1 MARILVRAFGDTLA
15 GALTTEQLTGLASPP
30 KQRLPGVQ
38 EAKGSMN
45 RNVLNVLAVISM
57 ALLAGCKTNAAGSVY
72 GTTAT
77 NGVAHTEPVH
87 FNGQRY
93 TITFQYQ
100 SSLSGY
106 DVTVRR
112 PKRPLRNTQGDRSSA
127 VEVATS
133 SVSHFA
139 CPKGQRAQMVPG
151 SATFAAPTAWSI
163 KARCA

>member
-1 MARILVRAFGDTLA
+1 MIKKILTVPAIL
-15 GALTTEQLTGLASPP
+15 
-30 KQRLPGVQ
+30 
-38 EAKGSMN
+38 
-45 RNVLNVLAVISM
+45 SM
-57 ALLAGCKTNAAGSVY
+57 ALLAGCKTGDAGAGSVY
-72 GTTAT
+72 GTTAS

-93 TITFQYQ
+93 SVTFQYQ
-100 SSLSGY
+100 SGLAGY

-112 PKRPLRNTQGDRSSA
+112 PKRPLKNTKGDRSSA

-139 CPKGQRAQMVPG
+139 CPNGQRAKMVPG
-151 SATFAAPTAWSI
+151 SAAFAASKVWSL